1 MQTTPQQTAAIL
13 DLTRI
18 PSLPQILIELI
29 DACSSQDV
37 DLQTVGTIVCRDAA
51 ISARILQLA
60 NSAFL
65 GTRTSFSDIEQAVI
79 YLGIDTVRNLAI
91 SVSVHEAFRSYS
103 GPAGTSPARFWYH
116 SLLTAVLAKSLAQLN
131 NYPRPAEAYLAGL
144 LHDLG
149 KLLLEQAYPQEYRRI
164 AERARLDQTRLEVL
178 EKNRFGISHS
188 EAGSQ
193 MVLRWKLQPSIATA
207 IELHH
212 SDDIPGHPTDPL
224 VAILYLA
231 NLLSTAPAADQH
243 LKREFCERLG
253 ISAQALSECLTA
265 AAETVSTIAEHLGF
279 TIESTEISQ
288 IDQPDADSGR
298 TELLEKVGK
307 LSRMH
312 GILDNLIRADTPDR
326 SLRVIEESLHI
337 LYDVDRCMIFL
348 PEFDGNGFSGC
359 CSEVNPLTSQADGLK
374 ISRADGE
381 EILAMCPEWTRGV
394 CLLAQQDGGA
404 GTAIENQLYTL
415 FASPFLLILALPA
428 GDWRGFLVAAIDSRQ
443 TAHLQDCSDD
453 LSFLARHAAF
463 RLYLNVINRKTA
475 EDLARERVEAVQ
487 QVARSIAHEI
497 NNPLAILQNYLSIL
511 DHRLAGKP
519 DIHEELVMFNAEIS
533 RIGNVCA
540 QLDDL
545 SGTPPP
551 HAASPVDLG
560 SLLQECLGL
569 FQQSLF
575 QHQKI
580 TSYLDVAPQLP
591 TIPSNPDLLRQILG
605 NLLKNAAEA
614 LPVGGK
620 VWLRCES
627 IGHDRQPG
635 TEGIRITIEDNG
647 PGISPAL
654 AGKLFRAGVTDKDGG
669 HLGIGLAIVKKL
681 VTELGGSIDWC
692 PRSGGGTCFTIDFLT
707 KI

>member
-1 MQTTPQQTAAIL
+1 
-13 DLTRI
+13 
-18 PSLPQILIELI
+18 
-29 DACSSQDV
+29 
-37 DLQTVGTIVCRDAA
+37 
-51 ISARILQLA
+51 
-60 NSAFL
+60 
-65 GTRTSFSDIEQAVI
+65 
-79 YLGIDTVRNLAI
+79 
-91 SVSVHEAFRSYS
+91 
-103 GPAGTSPARFWYH
+103 
-116 SLLTAVLAKSLAQLN
+116 
-131 NYPRPAEAYLAGL
+131 
-144 LHDLG
+144 
-149 KLLLEQAYPQEYRRI
+149 
-164 AERARLDQTRLEVL
+164 
-178 EKNRFGISHS
+178 
-188 EAGSQ
+188 
-193 MVLRWKLQPSIATA
+193 
-207 IELHH
+207 
-212 SDDIPGHPTDPL
+212 
-224 VAILYLA
+224 
-231 NLLSTAPAADQH
+231 
-243 LKREFCERLG
+243 
-253 ISAQALSECLTA
+253 
-265 AAETVSTIAEHLGF
+265 
-279 TIESTEISQ
+279 
-288 IDQPDADSGR
+288 
-298 TELLEKVGK
+298 
-307 LSRMH
+307 
-312 GILDNLIRADTPDR
+312 
-326 SLRVIEESLHI
+326 
-337 LYDVDRCMIFL
+337 
-348 PEFDGNGFSGC
+348 
-359 CSEVNPLTSQADGLK
+359 
-374 ISRADGE
+374 
-381 EILAMCPEWTRGV
+381 
-394 CLLAQQDGGA
+394 
-404 GTAIENQLYTL
+404 
-415 FASPFLLILALPA
+415 
-428 GDWRGFLVAAIDSRQ
+428 
-443 TAHLQDCSDD
+443 
-453 LSFLARHAAF
+453 AF

-591 TIPSNPDLLRQILG
+591 TIPSNPDLLRQIFG

-627 IGHDRQPG
+627 IGHDRKPG

-707 KI
+707 NI